1 MFIEYILGPLC
12 ALLLGAG
19 YTKTLERKNQVQIE
33 VLAARVK
40 ILENEVELY
49 QQEMPK
55 KILALQLP
63 LAKALKEINQQI
75 GLQ

>member
-19 YTKTLERKNQVQIE
+19 YTKTLEKKSQVQIE